1 MEEYLSFDL
10 ENSEFDDSLYLVMT
24 NKPIDHI
31 EEYLNTIDTFNKL
44 GYRHH

>member
-10 ENSEFDDSLYLVMT
+10 EDSEFDDSLYLVMT

-31 EEYLNTIDTFNKL
+31 E
-44 GYRHH
+44 